1 MESVSQ
7 TASPAQLNH
16 DQILDA
22 TLATLREQGYDAT
35 TIRRIARR
43 LDCAIGSIYRYF
55 HDKRQL
61 LLAVGERMLLPA
73 LDEMKAG
80 GSFERGVYLYTQL
93 ASRDCEPYRLMFWL
107 ACETSNGAMDEPGA
121 RLPGVVRQIIDIWG
135 QRLGDKALAQRAWAT
150 VHGMIVLGMAP
161 DAIRAVVSDQVRAA
175 TADNGHS
182 PMAQIVT
189 LLKTPP
195 RRASETVAQPQPVR
209 DPQPHAEPEPQ
220 PVAVRDDVT
229 LL

>member
-1 MESVSQ
+1 LPSMESVSQ

-61 LLAVGERMLLPA
+61 LLAVGERMLTPA
-73 LDEMKAG
+73 LDELKAG
-80 GSFERGVYLYTQL
+80 ASFERGVYLYTQL
-93 ASRDCEPYRLMFWL
+93 AARDCEPYRLMFWL
-107 ACETSNGAMDEPGA
+107 ACETSNGAMDEPGT
-121 RLPGVVRQIIDIWG
+121 RLPGVVRQIIDIWA
-135 QRLGDKALAQRAWAT
+135 QRLGDVALAQRAWAT
-150 VHGMIVLGMAP
+150 LHGMVVLGMPAET
-161 DAIRAVVSDQVRAA
+161 IRATVGEQVRSA
-175 TADNGHS
+175 TADTGHS

-195 RRASETVAQPQPVR
+195 RRVSEPLL
-209 DPQPHAEPEPQ
+209 EPQ
-220 PVAVRDDVT
+220 PVERHTVTVRDDVT

>member
-1 MESVSQ
+1 MESVPQ
-7 TASPAQLNH
+7 TAYPAQLNH

-55 HDKRQL
+55 RDKRQL
-61 LLAVGERMLLPA
+61 LLAVGERILAPV
-73 LDEMKAG
+73 LDELEAG
-80 GSFERGVYLYTQL
+80 ASFERGVEHYTQL
-93 ASRDCEPYRLMFWL
+93 ATRDCEPYRLMFWL
-107 ACETSNGAMDEPGA
+107 ACETSNGAVDQPGN
-121 RLPGVVRQIIDIWG
+121 RLPAVVRQIIDIWA
-135 QRLGDKALAQRAWAT
+135 QRLGNVALAQRAWAMM
-150 VHGMIVLGMAP
+150 HGMIVLGMPA
-161 DAIRAVVSDQVRAA
+161 DTICQTVDELVRHS
-175 TADNGHS
+175 TADTGHS

-195 RRASETVAQPQPVR
+195 RRVSEPT
-209 DPQPHAEPEPQ
+209 AEPTPEPQ
-220 PVAVRDDVT
+220 RIARHVFAVHDDVT